1 MTKIVYHVH
10 TKNRVIKT
18 TDLNLV
24 NACIASGTVPFLD
37 MHKDGYLRRVYRQLT
52 HIEFYVWDTEANT
65 HSELMPFYRA
75 SR

>member
-1 MTKIVYHVH
+1 MTEIVYKVH
-10 TKNRVIKT
+10 TKNREIKT

-52 HIEFYVWDTEANT
+52 HVDLCVWDTET
-65 HSELMPFYRA
+65 DTQTETMPFYRA
-75 SR
+75 TR